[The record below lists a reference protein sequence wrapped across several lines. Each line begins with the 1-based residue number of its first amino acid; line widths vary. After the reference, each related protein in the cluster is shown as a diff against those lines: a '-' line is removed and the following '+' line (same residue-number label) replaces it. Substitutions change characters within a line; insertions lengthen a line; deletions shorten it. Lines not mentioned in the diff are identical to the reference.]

1 MTSLAITI
9 RTVDSVPSW
18 PALRGPW
25 SENWVNPFSDAPDK
39 CKVCEA
45 SGISVDPLPA
55 RRSGGR
61 EHSIPSAGAR
71 RGEKSD
77 ATRVV
82 STFGA

>member
-18 PALRGPW
+18 PAPGARGQKTGSTHFRTPQT
-25 SENWVNPFSDAPDK
+25 SAK
-39 CKVCEA
+39 CVRRVE
-45 SGISVDPLPA
+45 SRLIHFPPA
-55 RRSGGR
+55 DRGGR